1 MKKVLIGSL
10 VCAVVVLLAT
20 VCLLEC
26 SKKNTMLF
34 EDDFVCSYADYC
46 VACSN
51 VCKKYDISDIN
62 SGKYIPDTIEIKK
75 ELDSCIY
82 EIVVVS
88 FDSIFAEYGESYFK
102 RIKGFKSKDEYYRKL
117 TDEGVEKIMSRIR
130 HGIEYRKL
138 MNPTYEDKIE
148 ILRKLELTD

>member
-1 MKKVLIGSL
+1 MKKVLIGGL

-46 VACSN
+46 VACN
-51 VCKKYDISDIN
+51 NACKKYHISDIN

-82 EIVVVS
+82 EIVVAS
-88 FDSIFAEYGESYFK
+88 FDSIFAEYSESYFK

-148 ILRKLELTD
+148 MLKKLELID

>member
-1 MKKVLIGSL
+1 MKKVLMGSL
-10 VCAVVVLLAT
+10 ACVVIALLTAI
-20 VCLLEC
+20 CLLEY

-34 EDDFVCSYADYC
+34 ENDFVCSYADYC
-46 VACSN
+46 VACNN

-82 EIVVVS
+82 KIVVTS
-88 FDSIFAEYGESYFK
+88 FDSIFTEYGESYFK
-102 RIKGFKSKDEYYRKL
+102 HIKGFKSKDEYYRKL

-130 HGIEYRKL
+130 HGIKYRKI

-148 ILRKLELTD
+148 TLIKLELID

>member
-10 VCAVVVLLAT
+10 VCLVVSLITT

-34 EDDFVCSYADYC
+34 ENDFVCSYADYHI
-46 VACSN
+46 ACN
-51 VCKKYDISDIN
+51 NECKKYNISDIN

-82 EIVVVS
+82 EIVVAS

-117 TDEGVEKIMSRIR
+117 TDEGVEKIMSHIR
-130 HGIEYRKL
+130 RGIKYRKV

-148 ILRKLELTD
+148 TLRKLELID